1 LVQKFT
7 SDHLLLPGWGSGG
20 SEGGQFQNPTVIAI
34 DREGNVYVSESG
46 GQTGLNRWK
55 KPGMM

>member
-1 LVQKFT
+1 MQKFT
-7 SDHLLLPGWGSGG
+7 YDDLLLTGWGSGG
-20 SEGGQFQNPTVIAI
+20 SEGGQFQNLTVIAI

-55 KPGMM
+55 KPGIM